1 MQQII
6 ALLESAMMMTY
17 HLKSALMKVMTL
29 QSDDDG
35 NQAAVKPS
43 KKDKKA
49 AKAISKDEP
58 TATRDSGG

>member
-1 MQQII
+1 
-6 ALLESAMMMTY
+6 MMMTY